1 MRAYTKS
8 IFRSFKNNLSRFIA
22 ITLIVLIGSVFI
34 SGLGTLTYTIEQSLS
49 EEFIKYKG
57 ADLILKNL
65 SPSGFDDKTIEEI
78 ISTYDVKG
86 VKKVTCIDIED
97 SRLIISDL
105 SNQECNVFELT
116 KGQLIDGKN
125 QILSDRLISEVGNQV
140 TFYNTNFEVVGSIK
154 NPLIYSKN
162 KELNHKEEEIQHYYY
177 LDSNYFDLASFLPIT
192 DLYISIAFD
201 EPTFIFSDDYQ
212 RIVDALKIEL
222 EDTYN
227 VKALTYHESVS
238 YQLVSSYSD
247 KINVLCF
254 IFPIFFLLVSC
265 LVVLSTMTRLIEE
278 ERSQMGCYL
287 SLGFSKQMILVKYI
301 FFSLS
306 CCLIGSVIG
315 FFIGIY
321 GIPHLLYNVFNTIY
335 FLPPI
340 SKSRMVILGVIGI
353 VVTIVSVLLVSIS
366 VVLKELKDKPCQL
379 LKNKAPRAGKKI
391 LLERIGFIWKRL
403 KFKYKSTLRN
413 LLRYKRN
420 FIMTII
426 SVSGSTALIL
436 AGCGLYSIAISD
448 SSNVPATIEKSFA
461 TISAVVILF
470 AGVLCMLVIYN
481 LTNMNIS
488 ERKKEISSLKVLGY
502 QNKEVGL
509 YIYREIFI
517 MTLFGMIVGLP
528 LGYGLLCLLIEFI
541 GFGHYSDITFI
552 CYLLT
557 VLLIFFFVII
567 VDGLLYIKIKKIDMN
582 DSLKTNE

>member
-34 SGLGTLTYTIEQSLS
+34 SGLGTLTYTIEQSIS

-65 SPSGFDDKTIEEI
+65 SPSGFDDETIEEI
-78 ISTYDVKG
+78 ASTHEVKG
-86 VKKVTCIDIED
+86 VKKVTYIDIED

-116 KGQLIDGKN
+116 QGQLIDGKN
-125 QILSDRLISEVGNQV
+125 QILSDRLASEVGNYV

-212 RIVDALKIEL
+212 RIVDALKMEL

-227 VKALTYHESVS
+227 VKVLTYNESVS

-301 FFSLS
+301 LFSLS

-340 SKSRMVILGVIGI
+340 SKSRRVILGVIGI
-353 VVTIVSVLLVSIS
+353 VVTVVSVLLVSIS
-366 VVLKELKDKPCQL
+366 VVLKELKDK
-379 LKNKAPRAGKKI
+379 
-391 LLERIGFIWKRL
+391 LLEI
-403 KFKYKSTLRN
+403 
-413 LLRYKRN
+413 
-420 FIMTII
+420 
-426 SVSGSTALIL
+426 
-436 AGCGLYSIAISD
+436 
-448 SSNVPATIEKSFA
+448 NV
-461 TISAVVILF
+461 
-470 AGVLCMLVIYN
+470 GN
-481 LTNMNIS
+481 
-488 ERKKEISSLKVLGY
+488 KKA
-502 QNKEVGL
+502 
-509 YIYREIFI
+509 
-517 MTLFGMIVGLP
+517 
-528 LGYGLLCLLIEFI
+528 
-541 GFGHYSDITFI
+541 
-552 CYLLT
+552 
-557 VLLIFFFVII
+557 
-567 VDGLLYIKIKKIDMN
+567 
-582 DSLKTNE
+582 